1 MTPRDAPVDHPVPP
15 RISGTDGAS
24 AAGSACGSRHT
35 GERCIPLP
43 WKVESPLI
51 ALGGAGETSICL
63 VDGNDAWLTSR
74 CGVRPTVDR
83 MRWSIERLESARG
96 VSVARFAVDGDLS
109 SQVPD
114 LLGGKSGARSARVEQ
129 VPHHLAHAAVVLA
142 EHGCFPRSDAARGI
156 RERAFVWI
164 LGDGAVGADGQAW
177 GCELLA
183 IDSDLGW
190 SRLASA
196 EPVPVVGRA
205 EEQAWCRLASIL
217 SAYDGPLHGAVELP
231 VRADDLRLF
240 RQLALRARRRC
251 RSLAGCF
258 EALAALFGLVGR
270 CVGRGVMRDVERGRS
285 GVGATQS
292 VESLAAEFRAP
303 EGRAAVKRWSSGMP
317 EVHPRLLSC
326 SRLIEEAAARLRTG
340 ESPPR
345 IARGFHRTLAWRIVE
360 LARAVLP
367 STVNTLGF
375 AGESMANHI
384 LVEDLGDACRAFGFE
399 PLFPVDVAFCDS
411 SLAYGQAVLQ
421 SAASARGVTL
431 REQPESDA
439 CRWPR

>member
-1 MTPRDAPVDHPVPP
+1 MTPRDAPVDHPASL
-15 RISGTDGAS
+15 RIIGSEGAS
-24 AAGSACGSRHT
+24 AAGSACGGWHT

-43 WKVESPLI
+43 WKVESPLL

-63 VDGNDAWLTSR
+63 VAGDEAWLSSQ
-74 CGVRPTVDR
+74 CGVRPTSDR
-83 MRWSIERLESARG
+83 MRRSIERLESARG
-96 VSVARFAVDGDLS
+96 VSIERFAVDCDGS
-109 SQVPD
+109 SQVVD
-114 LLGGKSGARSARVEQ
+114 LLGEKYRARPARVDRI
-129 VPHHLAHAAVVLA
+129 PHHLAHAAVVLA
-142 EHGCFPRSDAARGI
+142 EHGRFPGSDAARGL
-156 RERAFVWI
+156 REQAYVWV
-164 LGDGAVGADGQAW
+164 LGNGAVGADGHAW
-177 GCELLA
+177 GCELLT

-205 EEQAWCRLASIL
+205 DEEPWCRLASIL
-217 SAYDGPLHGAVELP
+217 SAYDVPLHGAVELP

-240 RQLALRARRRC
+240 RQLGLRAGRHC
-251 RSLAGCF
+251 RSLTGCF
-258 EALAALFGLVGR
+258 EALAALFGLVR
-270 CVGRGVMRDVERGRS
+270 RGRS
-285 GVGATQS
+285 GGGAMQS

-303 EGRAAVKRWSSGMP
+303 EGRAAVKRWSSGGP

-326 SRLIEEAAARLRTG
+326 SRLIEDAAARLRAG
-340 ESPPR
+340 EAPPR

-367 STVNTLGF
+367 SMENTLGF

-399 PLFPVDVAFCDS
+399 PLFPADVAFCDS

-421 SAASARGVTL
+421 SAALARGVTL
-431 REQPESDA
+431 REPPESDA
-439 CRWPR
+439 CLWPR